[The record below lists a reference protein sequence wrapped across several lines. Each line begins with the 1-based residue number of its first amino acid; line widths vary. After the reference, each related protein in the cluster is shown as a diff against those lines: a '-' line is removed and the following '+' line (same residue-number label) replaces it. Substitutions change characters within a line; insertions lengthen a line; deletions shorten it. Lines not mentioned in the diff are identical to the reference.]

1 MGKQKYDIPT
11 NIPNVSVHITKND
24 ARGIITIRGYGV
36 QSDTGQ
42 RLDSKAPLKRTA
54 KNEAD
59 AISEEKHLVQAVLKR
74 LSSTPSTRKR
84 AVRGGLDED
93 HLMVKV
99 FREMTSS
106 GCQID
111 NWPPDWQRRSLIYFE
126 RHVLSRLMPYLDKTF
141 EDEDRDALCD
151 ELTKEIL
158 GNGRSHQNLKI
169 AKETAREHLSNADK
183 IYRTMRREAPALP
196 EIKLAYPRRG
206 KRYYAEQVK
215 SLPRAV
221 RRRFAQR
228 LRKLAAKEPNMVISA
243 VVMWDAGLRTA
254 EAAAIIPALDIEY
267 YKAECGKYASV
278 HVNYQEKAGMRNP
291 VLKSPSAYR
300 TVPLSFW
307 GISII
312 EECLKYL
319 PDSPNLAP
327 DKAPVLASKLSHWVL
342 EQLRASGC
350 GEDYIDAARATEDA
364 DPDREDDGSP
374 YYDLTAYVLRR
385 DRCSRWHNICGLT
398 QVDCD
403 ELLGHRH
410 SIPKKLR
417 LDYKQPS
424 VQIALSKQLERY
436 VYDEEIS
443 NHPYYRPYLA
453 VHGTDVDLIPF
464 EAFRIVNNGDAPVE
478 IAFDLTA
485 LIAAESLTIH
495 LSGDSRITELHK
507 RRINCSGIRRPSTP
521 IIGTGQI
528 PIQAQGGADY
538 EQSNS
543 YSQE

>member
-1 MGKQKYDIPT
+1 MAKMKYDITT

-24 ARGIITIRGYGV
+24 AHGIITLHAYAI

-42 RLDSKAPLKRTA
+42 RLDCKAPLKRTA
-54 KNEAD
+54 KNESE
-59 AISEEKHLVQAVLKR
+59 AISAEKHLVQAVIKR
-74 LSSTPSTRKR
+74 LSTVPSVRRENTRE
-84 AVRGGLDED
+84 GLDAN
-93 HLMVKV
+93 HPMVKV
-99 FREMTSS
+99 FHELASS
-106 GCQID
+106 GDSID
-111 NWPPDWQRRSLIYFE
+111 NWPLDWRRRSLIYFE
-126 RHVLSRLMPYLDKTF
+126 RHVLPRLMPYMDKAF

-151 ELTKEIL
+151 ELTEEIL
-158 GNGRSHQNLKI
+158 GNGRSRQNLKI

-183 IYRTMRREAPALP
+183 IYRAMHREAPALP
-196 EIKLAYPRRG
+196 GIALAYTRRG

-228 LRKLAAKEPNMVISA
+228 LRELIAKEPNMVICA

-267 YKAECGKYASV
+267 YNAESGTFASV
-278 HVNYQEKAGMRNP
+278 HVNFQEKGGKRDP
-291 VLKSPSAYR
+291 HLKSPSAYR

-312 EECLKYL
+312 EQCLEYL
-319 PDSPNLAP
+319 PDDPDVDP
-327 DKAPVLASKLSHWVL
+327 DKAPVLAAKLSKWVL
-342 EQLRASGC
+342 QQLKESGC
-350 GEDYIDAARATEDA
+350 SEDYIDAARAAEYA

-385 DRCSRWHNICGLT
+385 DCCSRWHNICGLT

-410 SIPKKLR
+410 KIPRQFLAE
-417 LDYKQPS
+417 YKQSS

-453 VHGTDVDLIPF
+453 VHGTDVDVIPF
-464 EAFRIVNNGDAPVE
+464 EAFHIVNNGNVPVR
-478 IAFDLTA
+478 ILFDLTA
-485 LIAAESLTIH
+485 LIAGESLIIR
-495 LSGDSRITELHK
+495 LPGNKRISGLHK
-507 RRINCSGIRRPSTP
+507 RRINGNGVRSPATP

-528 PIQAQGGADY
+528 LFPRA
-538 EQSNS
+538 
-543 YSQE
+543 